1 MASSQRS
8 PVHLLAYQSGADCT
22 AFTVAAVV
30 DTDSP
35 SECGRA
41 HPAPSG
47 KIFQREY
54 ETRRSNEC
62 LLGLREKKRSSRDLE
77 MVLGVCL
84 INSWQDLDSSQP
96 SSV

>member
-1 MASSQRS
+1 M
-8 PVHLLAYQSGADCT
+8 
-22 AFTVAAVV
+22 AFTVVAVV

-41 HPAPSG
+41 HPALSG

-54 ETRRSNEC
+54 GTRRSNEC
-62 LLGLREKKRSSRDLE
+62 LWELREKKQSSRDLE